1 MEATNGGLGDISTC
15 FRYVIIDVKDGN
27 QTSLC
32 KLSAQNP
39 DLVGTHGDRPCY
51 LVDDDDAVS
60 TAERNIYTMTQRAT
74 LADSFQASLN
84 IEPDS
89 HLGHTRPLAA
99 TFHDNGSVISLES
112 SSSEARFI
120 YRRSFILL
128 NHT

>member
-1 MEATNGGLGDISTC
+1 M
-15 FRYVIIDVKDGN
+15 IIDVKDGN

-39 DLVGTHGDRPCY
+39 DLVGTRGDSY

-60 TAERNIYTMTQRAT
+60 TAERNVYTMTQRET
-74 LADSFQASLN
+74 LAESFQASLN
-84 IEPDS
+84 IEPDL

-120 YRRSFILL
+120 Y
-128 NHT
+128 

>member
-1 MEATNGGLGDISTC
+1 
-15 FRYVIIDVKDGN
+15 
-27 QTSLC
+27 
-32 KLSAQNP
+32 
-39 DLVGTHGDRPCY
+39 VGTRGDCY
-51 LVDDDDAVS
+51 LVDDDEVVS
-60 TAERNIYTMTQRAT
+60 TAERNVYTMTQ

-84 IEPDS
+84 IEPDF

-120 YRRSFILL
+120 YRMSFILL

>member
-1 MEATNGGLGDISTC
+1 M
-15 FRYVIIDVKDGN
+15 IIDVKDGN

-39 DLVGTHGDRPCY
+39 DLVGTRGSSY
-51 LVDDDDAVS
+51 LVDDDDDAVS
-60 TAERNIYTMTQRAT
+60 TAGRNVYRMIQRAT

-84 IEPDS
+84 IEPDL

-112 SSSEARFI
+112 SSSEARLI
-120 YRRSFILL
+120 Y
-128 NHT
+128 